1 VTEVPKELWPIVWR
15 LATSSDWPPRD
26 NAHVPAFFDFA
37 NREKLLPLV
46 MAEGDLPSEIVSAK
60 PRFQALRALYRTR
73 YELARDAIL
82 ELQRVLGTE
91 AFLLLKGSDYC
102 HRLYACPELRP
113 MADVDILIPAAKF
126 QQMIERLAAA
136 GYPRK
141 YSDFGAGFAPG
152 HHEISIEV
160 GSVHVEPHRSFAQRV
175 RAGID
180 YDGMWQR
187 REWFETDG
195 FSGYRLAPADAILG
209 HAFNLAIDE
218 FSSQLIRYVDFFLLL
233 QRYESQL
240 PECVAQAKV
249 WQIER
254 ALFGALYLISNLFP
268 AAATPAV
275 KQAIELLLDART
287 RRFLVDRVLP
297 DPAKE
302 PSGHVTGR
310 QVQLWRKYSLMDRR
324 WRSLAL
330 CAYSAYETS
339 VGSAIEWKTRRSGR
353 FIPPRPTPS
362 SR

>member
-15 LATSSDWPPRD
+15 LATGSDWPPRD

-37 NREKLLPLV
+37 NREKLFPLV
-46 MAEGDLPSEIVSAK
+46 MAEGDLPAEIVSAK

-102 HRLYACPELRP
+102 YRLYARPELRP
-113 MADVDILIPAAKF
+113 MADVDILIPTAKF

-187 REWFETDG
+187 REPFESEG
-195 FSGYRLAPADAILG
+195 ISCYRLAPADAILG

-218 FSSQLIRYVDFFLLL
+218 FSSQFIRYVDFFLLL

-240 PECVAQAKV
+240 PECVARAKA

-268 AAATPAV
+268 ASATPTV

-287 RRFLVDRVLP
+287 RRFLIDRVLP

-310 QVQLWRKYSLMDRR
+310 HVQLWRKYSLMDRR

-353 FIPPRPTPS
+353 FVPPRPTPS